1 MHCFFQVQ
9 INKSSDGSSQ
19 VSKAEAPVESVA
31 LVVASWASGTTGAS
45 NMVATHAE
53 CGAPGAFQ
61 CTAALAGWAASWL
74 ACFKE
79 PHSLKV
85 GA

>member
-1 MHCFFQVQ
+1 LIGLILELKAINALFLSSPNY
-9 INKSSDGSSQ
+9 NKSSDGSSQ

-61 CTAALAGWAASWL
+61 CTAALAG
-74 ACFKE
+74 
-79 PHSLKV
+79 
-85 GA
+85 

>member
-53 CGAPGAFQ
+53 CGAPGASNVQ
-61 CTAALAGWAASWL
+61 QPWL
-74 ACFKE
+74 VERPLGLLVSK
-79 PHSLKV
+79 SRTV
-85 GA
+85 